1 MSESRQPVLE
11 RSLAVLD
18 CFTEGR
24 PEWATAELA
33 VEVGLPVSTTYR
45 LVSTLE
51 AQGLIRPVGGGRYR
65 LGAAAMSLGHR
76 ASAGFDLGRDLHP
89 PARAGG
95 RGDARDGDPLGVR
108 AAPAGGA
115 LHRPRGGAAAA
126 SPRRSRS
133 AAWCPLHAG
142 ATSKAMLAFLG
153 PDVLESVLARPLEQ
167 LAPGTITDPAALAAE
182 IAKVREQGYAVSR
195 EETNEGAWGAAA
207 PVLSRDG
214 RAMAVI
220 GMAGPLM
227 RYDKGAEAAARDAV
241 LTAARSSAKSLG
253 A

>member
-89 PARAGG
+89 RLEQVAAATRETAILSVFEPR
-95 RGDARDGDPLGVR
+95 RLGVLCIDR
-108 AAPAGGA
+108 VEAPQPLRLSLEIG
-115 LHRPRGGAAAA
+115 RVV
-126 SPRRSRS
+126 
-133 AAWCPLHAG
+133 PLHAG

-167 LAPGTITDPAALAAE
+167 LAPGTITDPGALAAE

-227 RYDKGAEAAARDAV
+227 RYDEGAEAAARDAV